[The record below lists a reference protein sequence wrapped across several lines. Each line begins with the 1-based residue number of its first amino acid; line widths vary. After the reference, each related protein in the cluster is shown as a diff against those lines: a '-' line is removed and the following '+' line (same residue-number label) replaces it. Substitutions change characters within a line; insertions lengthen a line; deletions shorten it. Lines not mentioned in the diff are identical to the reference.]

1 MRAFLDTLNTAG
13 RTSRRRFVLG
23 TGAGLALGFVLP
35 GAVVASTAPAAA
47 SFTPNAWQPT
57 AP

>member
-1 MRAFLDTLNTAG
+1 MRTLVDTLQSGG

-35 GAVVASTAPAAA
+35 RTSSAPASIAMR
-47 SFTPNAWQPT
+47 SGCNP
-57 AP
+57 